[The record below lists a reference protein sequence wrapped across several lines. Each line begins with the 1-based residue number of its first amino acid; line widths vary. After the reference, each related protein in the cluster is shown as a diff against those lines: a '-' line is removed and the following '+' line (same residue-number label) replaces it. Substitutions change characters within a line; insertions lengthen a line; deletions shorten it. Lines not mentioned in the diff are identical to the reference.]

1 MRAMFDFD
9 AGKYGPYV
17 WPAYA
22 VTALILAALVLDSL
36 VRTRRWRRAAETS
49 DDEAGAP

>member
-1 MRAMFDFD
+1 VTAMFDFD

-22 VTALILAALVLDSL
+22 VTVLIIAALVLDSL
-36 VRTRRWRRAAETS
+36 VRTRRWRRAAEAS